1 MANDSIIAGFDNE
14 KNDSLT
20 IEIAEIEK
28 VPRGLKVSLYG
39 FVDTY
44 NTHFLQNQVTKIM
57 KAGFVNLIFD
67 CEALTYISSTGVG
80 ILSSFLSNVKNKG
93 GNIIFLKV
101 QDNILDIFQLL
112 GFAKIFTIADT
123 LEKALV
129 YLTGIGEE
137 AQEKKSVFPLVFN
150 CPSCEKR
157 LRGSRA
163 GRFRCM
169 YCKVVI
175 KIDETGIVTLD

>member
-1 MANDSIIAGFDNE
+1 MGNDSIIAGFDNE

-20 IEIAEIEK
+20 IEIAEIEN
-28 VPRGLKVSLYG
+28 VQRGLQVSLHG

-44 NTHFLQNQVTKIM
+44 NTHFLQNQITKIM
-57 KAGFVNLIFD
+57 KSGFVNLILN

-80 ILSSFLSNVKNKG
+80 MLSSLLTNIKNKG

-123 LEKALV
+123 FEKALV
-129 YLTGIGEE
+129 RLTGIGEE
-137 AQEKKSVFPLVFN
+137 PEQSSVFPLVFN

-157 LRGSRA
+157 LRGSKA

-175 KIDETGIVTLD
+175 KIDETGTVTLD